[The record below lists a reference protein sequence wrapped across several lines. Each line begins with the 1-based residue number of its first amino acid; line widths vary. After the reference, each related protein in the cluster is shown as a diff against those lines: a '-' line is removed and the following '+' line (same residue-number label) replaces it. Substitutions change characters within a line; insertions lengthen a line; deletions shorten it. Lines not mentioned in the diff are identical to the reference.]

1 MKLFETIKLTFTQV
15 EEIKKLSTYP
25 FYREGECLMYVNK
38 QEKCYFARAISE
50 FFSVT
55 QITRDMEAGI
65 YSDDLSICTSL
76 GEETVSVFR
85 SVFSKKNFQELNQ
98 YGLRYDNSA
107 IPLLLKYI
115 AISEGQAPSVTKYK
129 SVGWVQQEQEGT
141 KFFGLSLMDSFQYV
155 GEKDLTSIGSLND
168 YVAEVNRLVVGHAGL
183 EISLAT
189 SLSAAVIGLLSTQ
202 QPMESLMI
210 HFFGTSSC
218 GKTTALQ
225 LAASVW
231 GNPEM
236 GKGILSSWNA
246 TDNALLTKLNN
257 NYGVVACFDESSSMQ
272 RDFSKIIY
280 AISQNTGKA
289 RLSKDCQ
296 LQKERKFCTSIISSG
311 ENSLLA
317 ASNKNAG
324 LRARLLEFFNVPL
337 TENAEH
343 SDSIKQ
349 FVKTQ
354 HGTLGAEFV
363 TALASQKDSVAN
375 MMQKWEKKLKKEL
388 KKKLTRECIL
398 EDRLIFK
405 YAIILLTASITRD
418 QLGVH
423 FDLGGMENCLI
434 SHYRSLVFENN
445 LGMNAY
451 DQIMEWLVKN
461 ASHIMLKDYLPAS
474 TPVEG
479 IFLSGNKVALLK
491 GTFEKILHDSGF
503 TDTKVVAQ
511 ELKRLNLLIP
521 ESPDRLTA
529 RVVINRIKVPC
540 YRLKINSEVINWL
553 NAQAEQ
559 KIKGNDLEF

>member
-25 FYREGECLMYVNK
+25 FYCEDKCLMYVNK
-38 QEKCYFARAISE
+38 QEKCYFARAISK

-55 QITRDMEAGI
+55 RITRDMETGI
-65 YSDDLSICTSL
+65 YSDDLSICTSF
-76 GEETVSVFR
+76 GEKTVSVFR

-98 YGLRYDNSA
+98 HGLQYDNGA
-107 IPLLLKYI
+107 ISLLLKYI
-115 AISEGQAPSVTKYK
+115 VISECQAPSVTKYK

-168 YVAEVNRLVVGHAGL
+168 YVAGVNRLVVGHAGL

-324 LRARLLEFFNVPL
+324 LRARLLEFFNAPL

-375 MMQKWEKKLKKEL
+375 MMRKWEKKLKKEL
-388 KKKLTRECIL
+388 TGECIL

-405 YAIILLTASITRD
+405 YAIILLTASIACD

-423 FDLGGMENCLI
+423 FDLGGMEKCLI
-434 SHYRSLVFENN
+434 SHYRSLAFENN

-461 ASHIMLKDYLPAS
+461 ASHIMRKNYLPAN

-479 IFLSGNKVALLK
+479 IFLPGNKVALLK
-491 GTFEKILHDSGF
+491 GTFEKILHDGGF

-521 ESPDRLTA
+521 ESQDRLTA
-529 RVVINRIKVPC
+529 RVVINGLKAPC
-540 YRLKINSEVINWL
+540 YRLKVNSEVINWL

-559 KIKGNDLEF
+559 KITGDDLEF